1 MAMTSPKAQTLFV
14 AANATSIAGSQT
26 TAGATALNLTSGAT
40 AGTFATL
47 GQFTFG
53 MKITITSAGN
63 ESDIDFAIVGTDLSG
78 AAASETLTGPNANT
92 VTSVK
97 FYKTITSITPDGA
110 VGNAITVGN
119 ALSTTGSIATFAGRT
134 RLRGLFG
141 TTAATADTVTSFHNG
156 VNTSETRTF
165 AVHNPLAAKTFINPA
180 DPPEG
185 ILFKDGLTV
194 DMPNNSFL
202 SLTIYYDG

>member
-1 MAMTSPKAQTLFV
+1 MTSPKAQTLFV
-14 AANATSIAGSQT
+14 AANTASIAALQT
-26 TAGATALNLTSGAT
+26 TAGATALVLTSTGANVV
-40 AGTFATL
+40 TL
-47 GQFTFG
+47 GQFTLG
-53 MKITITSAGN
+53 MKITITSAGD
-63 ESDIDFAIVGTDLSG
+63 ESDIAFAIVGTDFTG
-78 AAASETLTGPNANT
+78 AASTETLTGPNSTT
-92 VTSVK
+92 VTSAK
-97 FYKTITSITPDGA
+97 SYKTITSITPNGA
-110 VGNAITVGN
+110 VGNNTSVGN
-119 ALSTTGSIATFAGRT
+119 VVSTTGSIATFAGRT

-156 VNTSETRTF
+156 ANTSETRTF

>member
-14 AANATSIAGSQT
+14 AANTASIAALQT
-26 TAGATALNLTSGAT
+26 TAGATALNLTAGAT

-53 MKITITSAGN
+53 MKITITSAGD

-110 VGNAITVGN
+110 VGNNTSVGN
-119 ALSTTGSIATFAGRT
+119 AVSTTGSIATFAGRT

>member
-1 MAMTSPKAQTLFV
+1 MTSPKAQTLFV
-14 AANATSIAGSQT
+14 AANTASIAALQT
-26 TAGATALNLTSGAT
+26 TAGATALNLTSTGANVV
-40 AGTFATL
+40 TL

-63 ESDIDFAIVGTDLSG
+63 ESDIGFAIVGTDLSG
-78 AAASETLTGPNANT
+78 AAASETLTGPNATT
-92 VTSVK
+92 VTSTK

-110 VGNAITVGN
+110 VGNNTSVGN
-119 ALSTTGSIATFAGRT
+119 AVSTSGSIATFAGRT

-156 VNTSETRTF
+156 LNTSETRTF
-165 AVHNPLAAKTFINPA
+165 AIHNPLAAKTFINPA

>member
-14 AANATSIAGSQT
+14 AASATSIAASQT
-26 TAGATALNLTSGAT
+26 TAGATALVLTSTGANVV
-40 AGTFATL
+40 TL
-47 GQFTFG
+47 GQFTLG
-53 MKITITSAGN
+53 MKITITSAGD
-63 ESDIDFAIVGTDLSG
+63 ESDIAFAIVGTDFTG
-78 AAASETLTGPNANT
+78 AASTETLTGPNSTT
-92 VTSVK
+92 VTSAK
-97 FYKTITSITPDGA
+97 SYKTITSITPNGA
-110 VGNAITVGN
+110 VGNNTSVGN
-119 ALSTTGSIATFAGRT
+119 VVSTTGSIATFAGRT

>member
-1 MAMTSPKAQTLFV
+1 MAMTSPQAQTLFV
-14 AANATSIAGSQT
+14 AANTASIAALQT
-26 TAGATALNLTSGAT
+26 TAGATALNLTSTGANVV
-40 AGTFATL
+40 TL

-63 ESDIDFAIVGTDLSG
+63 ESDIGFAIVGTDLSG
-78 AAASETLTGPNANT
+78 AAASETLTGPNATT
-92 VTSVK
+92 VTSTK

-110 VGNAITVGN
+110 VGNNTSVRN
-119 ALSTTGSIATFAGRT
+119 AVSTSGSIATFAGRT

-156 VNTSETRTF
+156 LNTSETRTF
-165 AVHNPLAAKTFINPA
+165 AIHNPLAAKTFINPA

>member
-1 MAMTSPKAQTLFV
+1 MTSPQAQTLFV
-14 AANATSIAGSQT
+14 AANTASIAALQT
-26 TAGATALNLTSGAT
+26 TAGATALNLTAGAT

-53 MKITITSAGN
+53 MKVTITSAGN
-63 ESDIDFAIVGTDLSG
+63 ESDIDFTIVGTDLSG
-78 AAASETLTGPNANT
+78 AAASETLTGPNATT
-92 VTSVK
+92 VTSTK
-97 FYKTITSITPDGA
+97 FYKTITSITPNGA
-110 VGNAITVGN
+110 VGNNTSVGN
-119 ALSTTGSIATFAGRT
+119 AVSTSGSIATFAGRT

-156 VNTSETRTF
+156 LNTSETRTF
-165 AVHNPLAAKTFINPA
+165 AIHNPLAAKTFINPA

>member
-1 MAMTSPKAQTLFV
+1 MTSPQAQTLFV
-14 AANATSIAGSQT
+14 AANTASIAALQT
-26 TAGATALNLTSGAT
+26 TAGATALNLTAGAT

-53 MKITITSAGN
+53 MKVTITSAGN
-63 ESDIDFAIVGTDLSG
+63 ESDIDFTIVGTDLSG
-78 AAASETLTGPNANT
+78 AAASETLTGPNATT
-92 VTSVK
+92 VTSTK
-97 FYKTITSITPDGA
+97 FYKTITSITPNGA
-110 VGNAITVGN
+110 VGNNTSVGN
-119 ALSTTGSIATFAGRT
+119 AISTSGSIATFAGRT

-156 VNTSETRTF
+156 LNTSETRTF
-165 AVHNPLAAKTFINPA
+165 AIHNPLAAKTFINPA

>member
-1 MAMTSPKAQTLFV
+1 MTSPQAQTLFV
-14 AANATSIAGSQT
+14 AANTASIAALQT
-26 TAGATALNLTSGAT
+26 TAGATALNLTSTGANVV
-40 AGTFATL
+40 TL

-63 ESDIDFAIVGTDLSG
+63 ESDIGFAIVGTDLSG
-78 AAASETLTGPNANT
+78 AAASETLTGPNATT
-92 VTSVK
+92 VTSTK

-110 VGNAITVGN
+110 VGNNTSVGN
-119 ALSTTGSIATFAGRT
+119 AVSTSGSIATFAGRT
-134 RLRGLFG
+134 RLRGLFA

-156 VNTSETRTF
+156 LNTSETRTF
-165 AVHNPLAAKTFINPA
+165 AIHNPLAAKTFINPA

>member
-1 MAMTSPKAQTLFV
+1 MAMTSPQAQTLFV
-14 AANATSIAGSQT
+14 AANTASIAALQT
-26 TAGATALNLTSGAT
+26 TAGATALNLTSTGANVV
-40 AGTFATL
+40 TL

-63 ESDIDFAIVGTDLSG
+63 ESDIDFTIVGTDLSG
-78 AAASETLTGPNANT
+78 AAASETLTGPNATT
-92 VTSVK
+92 VTSTK

-110 VGNAITVGN
+110 VGNNTSVGN
-119 ALSTTGSIATFAGRT
+119 AVSTSGSIATFAGRT

-156 VNTSETRTF
+156 LNTSETRTF
-165 AVHNPLAAKTFINPA
+165 AIHNPLAAKTFINPA

>member
-1 MAMTSPKAQTLFV
+1 MSMVGPKAQTLFIG
-14 AANATSIAGSQT
+14 ASATSIAASQT
-26 TAGATALNLTSGAT
+26 TAGATALVLTAGAT

-53 MKITITSAGN
+53 MKITITSGGD
-63 ESDIDFAIVGTDLSG
+63 ESDVDFAIVGTNLSG
-78 AAASETLTGPNANT
+78 AAESETLTGPNNAT

-97 FYKTITSITPDGA
+97 FYKTITSITPNGA

-119 ALSTTGSIATFAGRT
+119 AVSTTGSIATFAGRT

-141 TTAATADTVTSFHNG
+141 TTAATADVVTSFHNG

-165 AVHNPLAAKTFINPA
+165 VVHNPLAAKTFINPA

>member
-1 MAMTSPKAQTLFV
+1 MTSPQAQTLFV
-14 AANATSIAGSQT
+14 AANTASIAALQT
-26 TAGATALNLTSGAT
+26 TAGATALNLTAGAT

-53 MKITITSAGN
+53 MKVTITSAGN
-63 ESDIDFAIVGTDLSG
+63 ESDIDFTIVGTDLSG
-78 AAASETLTGPNANT
+78 AAASETLTGPNATT
-92 VTSVK
+92 VTSTK

-110 VGNAITVGN
+110 VGNNTSVGN
-119 ALSTTGSIATFAGRT
+119 AVSTSGSIATFAGRT

-156 VNTSETRTF
+156 LNTSETRTF
-165 AVHNPLAAKTFINPA
+165 AIHNPLAAKTFINPA

>member
-1 MAMTSPKAQTLFV
+1 MSMVSPKAQTLFV
-14 AANATSIAGSQT
+14 AASATSIAALQT
-26 TAGATALNLTSGAT
+26 TAGATALVLTSTGANVV
-40 AGTFATL
+40 TL
-47 GQFTFG
+47 GQFTLG

-63 ESDIDFAIVGTDLSG
+63 ESDIAFAIVGTDFTG
-78 AAASETLTGPNANT
+78 AASSESLTGPNANT
-92 VTSVK
+92 VTSAK
-97 FYKTITSITPDGA
+97 SYKTITSITPDGA
-110 VGNAITVGN
+110 VGNNTSVGN
-119 ALSTTGSIATFAGRT
+119 VVSTTGSIATFAGRT

-141 TTAATADTVTSFHNG
+141 TTAGTADTVTSFHNG
-156 VNTSETRTF
+156 ANTSETRTF

-180 DPPEG
+180 NAPEG

>member
-14 AANATSIAGSQT
+14 AASATSIAASQT
-26 TAGATALNLTSGAT
+26 TAGATALVLTSTGANVV
-40 AGTFATL
+40 TL
-47 GQFTFG
+47 GQFTLG
-53 MKITITSAGN
+53 MKITITSAGD
-63 ESDIDFAIVGTDLSG
+63 ESDINFAIVGTNLSG
-78 AAASETLTGPNANT
+78 GAESETLTGPNSNT

-97 FYKTITSITPDGA
+97 FYKTITSITPNGA

>member
-1 MAMTSPKAQTLFV
+1 MAMTSPQAQTLFV
-14 AANATSIAGSQT
+14 AANTASIAALQT
-26 TAGATALNLTSGAT
+26 TAGATALNLTSTGANVV
-40 AGTFATL
+40 TL

-53 MKITITSAGN
+53 MKITITSAGD
-63 ESDIDFAIVGTDLSG
+63 ESDIGFAIVGTDLSG
-78 AAASETLTGPNANT
+78 AAASETLTGPNATT
-92 VTSVK
+92 VTSTK

-110 VGNAITVGN
+110 VGNNTSVGN
-119 ALSTTGSIATFAGRT
+119 AVSTSGSIATFAGRT

-156 VNTSETRTF
+156 LNTSETRTF
-165 AVHNPLAAKTFINPA
+165 AIHNPLAAKTFINPA

>member
-1 MAMTSPKAQTLFV
+1 MAMTSPQAQTLFV
-14 AANATSIAGSQT
+14 AANTASIAALQT
-26 TAGATALNLTSGAT
+26 TAGATALNLTSTGANVV
-40 AGTFATL
+40 TL

-63 ESDIDFAIVGTDLSG
+63 ESDIGFAIVGTDLSG
-78 AAASETLTGPNANT
+78 AAASETLTGPNATT
-92 VTSVK
+92 VTSTK

-110 VGNAITVGN
+110 VGNNTSVGN
-119 ALSTTGSIATFAGRT
+119 AVSTSGSIATFAGRT

-156 VNTSETRTF
+156 LNTSETRTF
-165 AVHNPLAAKTFINPA
+165 AIHNPLAAKTFINPA

-194 DMPNNSFL
+194 DMPKNSFL

>member
-1 MAMTSPKAQTLFV
+1 MAMTSPQAQTLFV
-14 AANATSIAGSQT
+14 AANTASIAALQT
-26 TAGATALNLTSGAT
+26 TAGATALNLTAGAT

-53 MKITITSAGN
+53 MKVTITSAGN
-63 ESDIDFAIVGTDLSG
+63 ESDIGFAIVGTDLSG
-78 AAASETLTGPNANT
+78 AAASETLTGPNATT
-92 VTSVK
+92 VTSTK

-110 VGNAITVGN
+110 VGNNTSVGN
-119 ALSTTGSIATFAGRT
+119 AVSTSGSIATFAGRT

-156 VNTSETRTF
+156 LNTSETRTF
-165 AVHNPLAAKTFINPA
+165 AIHNPLAAKTFINPA

>member
-1 MAMTSPKAQTLFV
+1 MTSPKAQTLFV
-14 AANATSIAGSQT
+14 AASATSIAASQT
-26 TAGATALNLTSGAT
+26 TAGATALVLTSTGANVV
-40 AGTFATL
+40 TL
-47 GQFTFG
+47 GQFTLG
-53 MKITITSAGN
+53 MKITITSAGD
-63 ESDIDFAIVGTDLSG
+63 ESDIGFAIVGTDFTG
-78 AAASETLTGPNANT
+78 GAASETLTGPNNTT
-92 VTSVK
+92 VTSAK
-97 FYKTITSITPDGA
+97 SYKTITSITPNGA
-110 VGNAITVGN
+110 VGNAVTVGN
-119 ALSTTGSIATFAGRT
+119 AVSTTGSIATFAGRT

>member
-1 MAMTSPKAQTLFV
+1 MTSPKAQTLFV
-14 AANATSIAGSQT
+14 AANTASIAALQT
-26 TAGATALNLTSGAT
+26 TAGATALVLTSTGANVV
-40 AGTFATL
+40 TL
-47 GQFTFG
+47 GQFTLG
-53 MKITITSAGN
+53 MKITITSGGN
-63 ESDIDFAIVGTDLSG
+63 ESDIAFAIVGTDFTG
-78 AAASETLTGPNANT
+78 AASTETLTGPDSTT
-92 VTSVK
+92 VTSAK
-97 FYKTITSITPDGA
+97 SYKTITSITPNGA
-110 VGNAITVGN
+110 VGNAVTVGN
-119 ALSTTGSIATFAGRT
+119 VVSTTGSIATFAGRT

-156 VNTSETRTF
+156 ANTSETRTF

>member
-14 AANATSIAGSQT
+14 AASAASIAASQT
-26 TAGATALNLTSGAT
+26 TAGATALNLTAGAT

-53 MKITITSAGN
+53 MKITITSAGD

-78 AAASETLTGPNANT
+78 AAASETLTGPNATT
-92 VTSVK
+92 VTSTK

-110 VGNAITVGN
+110 VGNNTSVGN
-119 ALSTTGSIATFAGRT
+119 AVSTSGSIATFAGRT

-141 TTAATADTVTSFHNG
+141 TTAATADTITSFHNG

>member
-14 AANATSIAGSQT
+14 AANTASIAALQT
-26 TAGATALNLTSGAT
+26 TAGATALNLTSTGANVV
-40 AGTFATL
+40 TL

-63 ESDIDFAIVGTDLSG
+63 ESDIAFAIVGTDFTG
-78 AAASETLTGPNANT
+78 AAASESLTGPNSNT
-92 VTSVK
+92 VTSAK
-97 FYKTITSITPDGA
+97 SYKTITSITPDGA
-110 VGNAITVGN
+110 VGNNTSVGN
-119 ALSTTGSIATFAGRT
+119 VVSTTGSIATFAGRT

>member
-14 AANATSIAGSQT
+14 AANTASIAALQT
-26 TAGATALNLTSGAT
+26 TAGATALNLTSTGANVV
-40 AGTFATL
+40 TL

-53 MKITITSAGN
+53 MKITITSAGD
-63 ESDIDFAIVGTDLSG
+63 ESDIGFAIVGTDLSG
-78 AAASETLTGPNANT
+78 AAASETLTGPNATT
-92 VTSVK
+92 VTSTK

-110 VGNAITVGN
+110 VGNNTSVGN
-119 ALSTTGSIATFAGRT
+119 AVSTSGSIATFAGRT

-156 VNTSETRTF
+156 LNTSETRTF
-165 AVHNPLAAKTFINPA
+165 AIHNPLAAKTFINPA

>member
-1 MAMTSPKAQTLFV
+1 MAMTSPQAQTLFV
-14 AANATSIAGSQT
+14 AANTASIAALQT
-26 TAGATALNLTSGAT
+26 TAGATALNLTSTGANVV
-40 AGTFATL
+40 TL

-63 ESDIDFAIVGTDLSG
+63 ESDIGFAIVGTDLSG
-78 AAASETLTGPNANT
+78 AAASETLTGPNATT
-92 VTSVK
+92 VTYTK

-110 VGNAITVGN
+110 VGNNTSVGN
-119 ALSTTGSIATFAGRT
+119 AVSTSGSIATFAGRT

-156 VNTSETRTF
+156 LNTSETRTF
-165 AVHNPLAAKTFINPA
+165 AIHNPLAAKTFINPA

>member
-1 MAMTSPKAQTLFV
+1 MTSPKAQTLFV
-14 AANATSIAGSQT
+14 AANTASIAALQT
-26 TAGATALNLTSGAT
+26 TAGATALVLTSTGANVV
-40 AGTFATL
+40 TL
-47 GQFTFG
+47 GQFTLG
-53 MKITITSAGN
+53 MKITITSGGN
-63 ESDIDFAIVGTDLSG
+63 ESDIAFAIVGTDFTG
-78 AAASETLTGPNANT
+78 AASTETLTGPDGTT
-92 VTSVK
+92 VTSAK
-97 FYKTITSITPDGA
+97 SYKTITSITPNGA
-110 VGNAITVGN
+110 VGNNTSVGN
-119 ALSTTGSIATFAGRT
+119 VVSTTGSIATFAGRT

-156 VNTSETRTF
+156 ANTSETRTF

>member
-1 MAMTSPKAQTLFV
+1 MAMTSPQAQTLFV
-14 AANATSIAGSQT
+14 AANTASIAALQT
-26 TAGATALNLTSGAT
+26 TAGATALNLTAGAT

-53 MKITITSAGN
+53 MKVTITSAGN
-63 ESDIDFAIVGTDLSG
+63 ESDIDFTIVGTDLSG
-78 AAASETLTGPNANT
+78 AAASETLTGPNATT
-92 VTSVK
+92 VTSTK
-97 FYKTITSITPDGA
+97 FYKTITSITPNGA
-110 VGNAITVGN
+110 VGNNTSVGN
-119 ALSTTGSIATFAGRT
+119 AVSTSGSIATFAGRT

-156 VNTSETRTF
+156 LNTSETRTF
-165 AVHNPLAAKTFINPA
+165 AIHNPLAAKTFINPA

>member
-1 MAMTSPKAQTLFV
+1 MAMTSPQAQTLFV
-14 AANATSIAGSQT
+14 AANTASIAALQT
-26 TAGATALNLTSGAT
+26 TAGATALNLTSTGANVV
-40 AGTFATL
+40 TL

-63 ESDIDFAIVGTDLSG
+63 ESDIGFAIVGTDLSG
-78 AAASETLTGPNANT
+78 AAASETLTGPNATT
-92 VTSVK
+92 VTSTK

-110 VGNAITVGN
+110 VGNNTSVGN
-119 ALSTTGSIATFAGRT
+119 AVSTSGSIATFAGRT

-156 VNTSETRTF
+156 LNTSETRTF
-165 AVHNPLAAKTFINPA
+165 AIHNPLAAKTFINPA

>member
-14 AANATSIAGSQT
+14 AANTASIAALQT
-26 TAGATALNLTSGAT
+26 TAGATALVLTSTGANVV
-40 AGTFATL
+40 TL
-47 GQFTFG
+47 GQFTLG
-53 MKITITSAGN
+53 MKITITSGGD
-63 ESDIDFAIVGTDLSG
+63 ESDIAFAIVGTDFTG
-78 AAASETLTGPNANT
+78 AASTETLTGPDSTT
-92 VTSVK
+92 VTSAK
-97 FYKTITSITPDGA
+97 SYKTITSITPNGA
-110 VGNAITVGN
+110 VGNNTSVGN
-119 ALSTTGSIATFAGRT
+119 VVSTTGSIATFAGRT

-156 VNTSETRTF
+156 ANTSETRTF

>member
-14 AANATSIAGSQT
+14 AANTASIAALQT
-26 TAGATALNLTSGAT
+26 TAGATALNLTSTGANVV
-40 AGTFATL
+40 TL

-63 ESDIDFAIVGTDLSG
+63 ESDIAFAIVGTDFTG
-78 AAASETLTGPNANT
+78 AAASESLTGPNANT

-141 TTAATADTVTSFHNG
+141 TTAATADTITSFHNG

>member
-1 MAMTSPKAQTLFV
+1 MTSPQAQTLFV
-14 AANATSIAGSQT
+14 AANTASIAALQT
-26 TAGATALNLTSGAT
+26 TAGATALNLTSTGANVV
-40 AGTFATL
+40 TL

-63 ESDIDFAIVGTDLSG
+63 ESDIGFAIVGTDLSG
-78 AAASETLTGPNANT
+78 AAASETLTGPNATT
-92 VTSVK
+92 VTSTK

-110 VGNAITVGN
+110 VGNNTSVGN
-119 ALSTTGSIATFAGRT
+119 AVSTSGSIATFAGRT

-156 VNTSETRTF
+156 LNTSETRTF
-165 AVHNPLAAKTFINPA
+165 AIHNPLAAKTFINPA

>member
-1 MAMTSPKAQTLFV
+1 MTSPKAQTLFV
-14 AANATSIAGSQT
+14 AANTASIAALQT
-26 TAGATALNLTSGAT
+26 TAGATALVLTSTGANVV
-40 AGTFATL
+40 TL
-47 GQFTFG
+47 GQFTLG
-53 MKITITSAGN
+53 MKITITSAGD
-63 ESDIDFAIVGTDLSG
+63 ESDIAFAIVGTDFTG
-78 AAASETLTGPNANT
+78 AASSETLTGPDSTT
-92 VTSVK
+92 VTSAK
-97 FYKTITSITPDGA
+97 SYKTITSITPDGA
-110 VGNAITVGN
+110 VGNNTSVGN
-119 ALSTTGSIATFAGRT
+119 VVSTTGSIATFAGRT

-156 VNTSETRTF
+156 ANTSETRTF

>member
-1 MAMTSPKAQTLFV
+1 MTSPQAQTLFV
-14 AANATSIAGSQT
+14 AANTASIAALQT
-26 TAGATALNLTSGAT
+26 TAGATALNLTSTGANVV
-40 AGTFATL
+40 TL

-53 MKITITSAGN
+53 MKITITSAGD
-63 ESDIDFAIVGTDLSG
+63 ESDIGFAIVGTDLSG
-78 AAASETLTGPNANT
+78 AAASETLTGPNATT
-92 VTSVK
+92 VTSTK

-110 VGNAITVGN
+110 VGNNTSVGN
-119 ALSTTGSIATFAGRT
+119 AVSTSGSIATFAGRT

-156 VNTSETRTF
+156 LNTSETRTF
-165 AVHNPLAAKTFINPA
+165 AIHNPLAAKTFINPA

>member
-14 AANATSIAGSQT
+14 AANTASIAALQT
-26 TAGATALNLTSGAT
+26 TAGATALNLTSTGANVV
-40 AGTFATL
+40 TL
-47 GQFTFG
+47 GQFTLG
-53 MKITITSAGN
+53 
-63 ESDIDFAIVGTDLSG
+63 IVGTDFTG
-78 AAASETLTGPNANT
+78 AASSESLTGPNANT
-92 VTSVK
+92 VTSAK
-97 FYKTITSITPDGA
+97 SYKTITSITPDGA
-110 VGNAITVGN
+110 VGNNTSVGN
-119 ALSTTGSIATFAGRT
+119 VVSTTGSIATFAGRT

-156 VNTSETRTF
+156 ANTSETRTF
-165 AVHNPLAAKTFINPA
+165 AIHNPLAAKTFINPA

>member
-1 MAMTSPKAQTLFV
+1 MTSPKAQTLFV
-14 AANATSIAGSQT
+14 AANTASIAALQT
-26 TAGATALNLTSGAT
+26 TAGATALVLTSTGANVV
-40 AGTFATL
+40 TL
-47 GQFTFG
+47 GQFTLG
-53 MKITITSAGN
+53 MKITITSAGD
-63 ESDIDFAIVGTDLSG
+63 ESDIAFAIVGTDFTG
-78 AAASETLTGPNANT
+78 AASTETLTGPDGTT
-92 VTSVK
+92 VTSAK
-97 FYKTITSITPDGA
+97 SYKTITSITPNGA
-110 VGNAITVGN
+110 VGNNTSVGN
-119 ALSTTGSIATFAGRT
+119 VVSTTGSIATFAGRT

-156 VNTSETRTF
+156 ANTSETRTF

>member
-1 MAMTSPKAQTLFV
+1 MTSPQAQTLFV
-14 AANATSIAGSQT
+14 AANTASIAALQT
-26 TAGATALNLTSGAT
+26 TAGATALNLTSTGANVV
-40 AGTFATL
+40 TL

-53 MKITITSAGN
+53 MKITITSAGY
-63 ESDIDFAIVGTDLSG
+63 ESDIGFAIVGTDLSG
-78 AAASETLTGPNANT
+78 AAASETLTGPNATT
-92 VTSVK
+92 VTSTK

-110 VGNAITVGN
+110 VGNNTSVGN
-119 ALSTTGSIATFAGRT
+119 AVSTSGSIATFAGRT

-156 VNTSETRTF
+156 LNTSETRTF
-165 AVHNPLAAKTFINPA
+165 AIHNPLAAKTFINPA

>member
-1 MAMTSPKAQTLFV
+1 MTSPQAQTLFV
-14 AANATSIAGSQT
+14 AANTASIAALQT
-26 TAGATALNLTSGAT
+26 TAGATALNLTSTGANVV
-40 AGTFATL
+40 TL

-63 ESDIDFAIVGTDLSG
+63 ESDIGFAIVGTDLSG
-78 AAASETLTGPNANT
+78 AAASETLTGPNATT
-92 VTSVK
+92 VTSTK

-110 VGNAITVGN
+110 VGNNTSVGN
-119 ALSTTGSIATFAGRT
+119 AVSTSGSIATFAGRT

-156 VNTSETRTF
+156 LNTSETRTF
-165 AVHNPLAAKTFINPA
+165 AMHNPLAAKTFINPA